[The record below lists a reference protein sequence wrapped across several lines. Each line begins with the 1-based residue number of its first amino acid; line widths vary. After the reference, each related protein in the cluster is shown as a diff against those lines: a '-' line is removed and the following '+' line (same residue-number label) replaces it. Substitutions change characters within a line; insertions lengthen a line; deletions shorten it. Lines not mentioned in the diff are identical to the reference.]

1 MRPRPQIAALIYSR
15 ACLRV
20 LVPYLERLRQIQA
33 VTAGDRPFDI
43 WLLLPTE
50 REVKARELRSLV
62 GPGCRLSRSLW
73 PLRYLH
79 ANPQQS
85 VGLFCLDHQLFPE
98 AHRLGIRVAGWLR
111 QQGVATTCSQHGGT
125 DAESLASLASSA
137 SETLLIWGRYAE
149 QVLRDRYHWSS
160 SQLKVVGNPLHDRL
174 LTSPQS
180 AELNFDQPLIL
191 VATTLQREYDDRP
204 DPKQCYRD
212 YLRCLFTALE
222 GVAGQVV
229 IKRHPRDPQHP
240 DFYAEILAEFRDL
253 QNRTT
258 LLWPQDQPDTYQLLQ
273 QADLVISRASTVL
286 EEAVMLGKAAIA
298 FDLFPN
304 GPASRYR
311 HLQAFPNFQWIA
323 GAAVPPLTEA
333 IRTALITP
341 KRLTDEDRDR
351 CIAAF
356 SDRLDGR
363 SVERGVAV
371 IRNQLQTQ
379 PKI

>member
-1 MRPRPQIAALIYSR
+1 M
-15 ACLRV
+15 
-20 LVPYLERLRQIQA
+20 PYLERLRQIQEG
-33 VTAGDRPFDI
+33 TESDRPFDI

-62 GPGCRLSRSLW
+62 GAGCHLSRSLW
-73 PLRYLH
+73 PLRYLR

-85 VGLFCLDHQLFPE
+85 VGLLCLDHQLFPE
-98 AHRLGIRVAGWLR
+98 AHRLGIRVACWLR
-111 QQGVATTCSQHGGT
+111 QQGVATICSQHGGT

-149 QVLRDRYHWSS
+149 QVLRDRYHWSP

-174 LTSPQS
+174 FTSPS
-180 AELNFDQPLIL
+180 PTRPDSDLPLIL
-191 VATTLQREYDDRP
+191 IATTLQREYDDRP
-204 DPKQCYRD
+204 DSQQCYRD
-212 YLRCLFTALE
+212 YLRCLFAALDD
-222 GVAGQVV
+222 VNGQVV
-229 IKRHPRDPQHP
+229 IKRHPRDPQQP
-240 DFYAEILAEFRDL
+240 DCYTKVLAEFPDL

-258 LLWPQDQPDTYQLLQ
+258 LLWPQEQPDTYQLLQ
-273 QADLVISRASTVL
+273 QANLVISRASTVL

-298 FDLFPN
+298 FDLFAN
-304 GPASRYR
+304 GPASRYL

-323 GAAVPPLTEA
+323 GTEVAPLAAA

-341 KRLTDEDRDR
+341 QRLTDEERDR

-363 SVERGVAV
+363 SVDRGIQV
-371 IRNQLQTQ
+371 ILAALTH
-379 PKI
+379 

>member
-20 LVPYLERLRQIQA
+20 LVPYLQALRQIQEA
-33 VTAGDRPFDI
+33 TSGDRPFDI
-43 WLLLPTE
+43 WLLLPTA
-50 REVKARELRSLV
+50 REVKAHELQSLV
-62 GPGCRLSRSLW
+62 GSGCRLSRSLW
-73 PLRYLH
+73 PLRYLR
-79 ANPQQS
+79 ANPRQS

-111 QQGVATTCSQHGGT
+111 QQGVATICSQHGGT
-125 DAESLASLASSA
+125 DAESLASLASST

-149 QVLRDRYHWSS
+149 QVLRDRYHWSA

-174 LTSPQS
+174 FASPQS
-180 AELNFDQPLIL
+180 AEPNFDQPLIL

-204 DPKQCYRD
+204 NPQQCYRD
-212 YLRCLFTALE
+212 YLHCLFSALVE
-222 GVAGQVV
+222 IDGQVV
-229 IKRHPRDPQHP
+229 IKCHPRDPQQP
-240 DFYAEILAEFRDL
+240 DLYAEVLTEFPRL
-253 QNRTT
+253 HKRSL
-258 LLWPQDQPDTYQLLQ
+258 LLWPQEQPDTYRLLQ

-286 EEAVMLGKAAIA
+286 EEAVMLAKSAIA

-311 HLQAFPNFQWIA
+311 HLQAFSNFQWIA

-333 IRTALITP
+333 IQTAMTTP
-341 KRLTDEDRDR
+341 QRLTDADRDR
-351 CIAAF
+351 CITAF

-371 IRNQLQTQ
+371 ILEQLQRQ
-379 PKI
+379 PKP

>member
-1 MRPRPQIAALIYSR
+1 M
-15 ACLRV
+15 
-20 LVPYLERLRQIQA
+20 PYLERLRQIQA